1 VRHENAFLCQNRT
14 AEIFMEGNNQDTS
27 TYSEIQ
33 RFIDERLD
41 KIERVSPAQPS
52 WKRCMGRLIHSFR
65 RLRERCRKD
74 CDI

>member
-1 VRHENAFLCQNRT
+1 LPKNRT
-14 AEIFMEGNNQDTS
+14 AGIFMEGEDQNTS

-41 KIERVSPAQPS
+41 KIERVSPTQPF
-52 WKRCMGRLIHSFR
+52 WKRCMEHLRHSVR
-65 RLRERCRKD
+65 RLRERLRKD